1 MDAHLSAASVS
12 PVVRHAVYLAPFDHL
27 ADPRV
32 MVDLAVAAEQAGWD
46 GFFLWDHVLR
56 PEPTREIADVWIQL
70 TAIAMRTEWLVIGPL
85 VTPLI
90 RRRLSTLA
98 RQTVTLDHLSRGRL
112 VFGVGLGVD
121 SGRELSAFGEVTDP
135 VLRGD
140 ITDEAVEAL
149 HLLWSGER
157 VNYHGEHVHIDDV
170 QFLPTPFQRT
180 RIPTWF
186 AARGDAVRPARRAG
200 RHGDGIYPIEVD
212 RTQLGRMMDVV
223 RAERGGTLAGFDVA
237 LREMD
242 SPDTLMDLVADAR
255 TVWVLRDL
263 WPDITVDDALTEI
276 HTPY

>member
-1 MDAHLSAASVS
+1 MDPYLSAAQVS

-27 ADPRV
+27 ADTRV

-56 PEPTREIADVWIQL
+56 PEPTREIADVWVQL

-90 RRRLSTLA
+90 RRRLSVLA

-112 VFGVGLGVD
+112 VVGVGLGVD
-121 SGRELSAFGEVTDP
+121 SGRELSAFGETTDP

-157 VNYHGEHVHIDDV
+157 VSFHGEHVQIDDV
-170 QFLPTPFQRT
+170 QFLPAPFQRT

-186 AARGDAVRPARRAG
+186 AARGDALRPARRAG

-212 RTQLGRMMDVV
+212 RTQLGRMMDAV

-263 WPDITVDDALTEI
+263 WPDITVDDALAEI